1 MNSKHTTDR
10 KLEHSEKSGAR
21 SDRRRFLQQLRLSV
35 RRIFGPNRSITIKL
49 NREQR
54 WGVVSMILASFFLSW
69 APILG
74 KLAYRSGV
82 APFTLAAIRTI
93 VAASF
98 LWATFLI
105 FWRRDIPISWGGL
118 VGCVSVGAVNGF
130 GSLLYYTSLARLDAS
145 LAALLNALY
154 PLWVVLFLFASGQA
168 LTRLTL
174 VRLALAML
182 GIFLLTRAGAED
194 LDWLGVTLM
203 IAQAATYGWYLV
215 LGQWV
220 LADVPVRTG
229 ALYILTAMACVV
241 GLAWAIKGDAMEPIA
256 TTGWAAILALGLTT
270 ALSRLAMF
278 SALRRVGGM
287 EASLGSLLELL
298 LSLLLAFILLNERLT
313 AVQWIGGGLLVVGML
328 LLTRDPGVKL
338 AEGNEPLEWK
348 REWD

>member
-1 MNSKHTTDR
+1 MDDRHTADR
-10 KLEHSEKSGAR
+10 KVVHSEKSDVESKRA
-21 SDRRRFLQQLRLSV
+21 RFLKRLQLGV
-35 RRIFGPNRSITIKL
+35 REIFGSGPSITIKL
-49 NREQR
+49 SREQR

-93 VAASF
+93 VAASL

-105 FWRRDIPISWGGL
+105 FWRRDIPISWSGL

-130 GSLLYYTSLARLDAS
+130 GSLLYYSSLARLDAS

-182 GIFLLTRAGAED
+182 GIFLLTRVGTGG

-241 GLAWAIKGDAMEPIA
+241 GLAWVVKGDTMEPIA
-256 TTGWAAILALGLTT
+256 MTGWAAILALGLTT

-298 LSLLLAFILLNERLT
+298 ISLLLAFILLNERLT
-313 AVQWIGGGLLVVGML
+313 PLQWIGGGLLIVGML
-328 LLTRDPGVKL
+328 LLTRDPGVQL